1 MPYISSEIKPCHL
14 VLHDHHS
21 RWHQL
26 RTTST
31 GDARCGY
38 GWPTGATNP
47 VATLKHREVCEAL
60 GSRILVMKA
69 QGALILG
76 ARPVECRTACVSG
89 TEIRHKMGCLAKL
102 LKSSLLTSPYLG
114 NDPVAA
120 AADAALHCCWLLYGG
135 RHRGVAASVRY
146 THQTVRCVA
155 CEPSL
160 SLGAPLV
167 DGAWL
172 WMELCSK

>member
-1 MPYISSEIKPCHL
+1 MSSISSEIKPCHL

-31 GDARCGY
+31 GDALCGY

-60 GSRILVMKA
+60 GSRILVIKA

-76 ARPVECRTACVSG
+76 ARPVECRTTCVSG
-89 TEIRHKMGCLAKL
+89 TEIRHRMGCLAKL
-102 LKSSLLTSPYLG
+102 LKSSLLTSPHPPEPAG
-114 NDPVAA
+114 IF
-120 AADAALHCCWLLYGG
+120 HQEQSTRRWGKYG
-135 RHRGVAASVRY
+135 VKKLFNI
-146 THQTVRCVA
+146 Q
-155 CEPSL
+155 
-160 SLGAPLV
+160 
-167 DGAWL
+167 D
-172 WMELCSK
+172 